1 MMRRVL
7 RTAIVTG
14 GVLVVLVSVFYVF
27 RTPLFIKA
35 IELAGAPPLAA
46 QETVALGA
54 QEVWAG
60 DFYTVER
67 LDAQTFAISEPRY
80 FRDVYSYLIV
90 GDREALLI
98 DSGSPLRDI
107 SPIVAQL
114 TDKPVSVIATHL
126 HFDHVGNHTRFAQ
139 VLMPDLSYLR
149 ARTHDGK
156 FVPDALEHLGQ
167 VEGYD
172 ISGWDVGGWWSVGG
186 DLDLGGR
193 SLTLLT
199 TPGHTPDSISIW
211 DETSKRLFM
220 GDYAGD
226 GEIYAFLPNSSL
238 GAYLETTERL
248 LAELP
253 PETLLFAAHG
263 GAETRAAPSVGMRN
277 LVDLRDGLLAMRD
290 DRLAG
295 TGFWPRAYPINRN
308 TYVLADWT
316 GPGGSSWDFD

>member
-1 MMRRVL
+1 MRRAL
-7 RTAIVTG
+7 QAAIVTG
-14 GVLVVLVSVFYVF
+14 AVLIVLVGAFYVF
-27 RTPLFIKA
+27 RSPLLLKV

-46 QETVALGA
+46 QDAVMLG
-54 QEVWAG
+54 EGEIWAD

-67 LDAQTFAISEPRY
+67 LGAETYAISEPRY

-107 SPIVAQL
+107 SSIVAQL

-126 HFDHVGNHTRFAQ
+126 HFDHVGNHTRFEK
-139 VLMPDLSYLR
+139 VLMPDLAGLR
-149 ARTHDGK
+149 GRTRDGK
-156 FVPDALEHLGQ
+156 FVPEALEHLGK
-167 VEGYD
+167 VEGYA
-172 ISGWDVGGWWSVGG
+172 IPGWDVGGWWTVGAE
-186 DLDLGGR
+186 LDLGGR
-193 SLTLLT
+193 SLTLLA

-211 DETSKRLFM
+211 DKANNRLFM

-248 LAELP
+248 LSDLP
-253 PETLLFAAHG
+253 SETLLFAAHG
-263 GAETRAAPSVGMRN
+263 GAETKGAPSVGLQN
-277 LVDLRDGLLAMRD
+277 LTDLRDGLIAMREG
-290 DRLAG
+290 RLAG
-295 TGFWPRAYPINRN
+295 GGFWPRAYPINRN
-308 TYVLADWT
+308 THVLADWT

>member
-1 MMRRVL
+1 MRRAL
-7 RTAIVTG
+7 RATMMTG
-14 GVLVVLVSVFYVF
+14 GVLVVLVGAFYVF
-27 RTPLFIKA
+27 RAPLLLKV
-35 IELAGAPPLAA
+35 IELAGAPPLTELEA
-46 QETVALGA
+46 VALG
-54 QEVWAG
+54 EEEIWAD

-67 LDAQTFAISEPRY
+67 LDAQTYAISEPRY

-107 SPIVAQL
+107 SSIVAQL

-126 HFDHVGNHTRFAQ
+126 HFDHVGNHTRFEK
-139 VLMPDLSYLR
+139 VLMPDLADLR
-149 ARTHDGK
+149 GRTHDDK
-156 FVPDALEHLGQ
+156 FVPEDLEHLGK
-167 VEGYD
+167 VEGYV
-172 ISGWDVGGWWSVGG
+172 ISGWDVGGWWTVGAE
-186 DLDLGGR
+186 LDLGGR
-193 SLTLLT
+193 SLTLLA

-211 DETSKRLFM
+211 DRSRNRLFM

-248 LAELP
+248 LSDLP

-263 GAETRAAPSVGMRN
+263 GADTQAAPSVGMQN
-277 LVDLRDGLLAMRD
+277 LVDLRDGLRAMRD
-290 DRLAG
+290 GRLTG

-308 TYVLADWT
+308 TDVLADWT
-316 GPGGSSWDFD
+316 GPGGSSWDFE